1 MTMQPLEEAMPV
13 RWVAWASRIDPEP
26 MLAEVARKAL
36 CLHPFAE
43 LGLLNDLVT
52 VFKHH
57 DGSSCDPD
65 STPGE
70 VRSLLQRRYIQSFEL
85 AELPP
90 VDDTIST
97 RMLTIARNFAIDGNT
112 YKVSPSTVTHDPS
125 VY

>member
-36 CLHPFAE
+36 CLHPFTE

-57 DGSSCDPD
+57 DSSSCDPD
-65 STPGE
+65 ATPGE
-70 VRSLLQRRYIQSFEL
+70 VRSLLQRKYIQSFEL

-90 VDDTIST
+90 VDDAIANRIMSV
-97 RMLTIARNFAIDGNT
+97 ARNFATDGNT
-112 YKVSPSTVTHDPS
+112 YKVSPPPVTYDPS